1 MISVGTAFEAKQLE
15 ELFGSRDS
23 FRGDL
28 IDVQR
33 IVTGLSDGGIPMAL
47 LEPTTRGPLPQYAAM
62 RELLKLCPD
71 AVHFYKTGGFAGTF
85 HMGQLI
91 VAGEAEG
98 VVVED
103 TVLGKQWKPKPGFPG
118 PSLRQVAYE
127 TTQPLTQT
135 TITTGAELIWKTC
148 PQPYEIE
155 ASGFLNALERH
166 GAFNE
171 KNQIGIVGVVT
182 DNFDINL
189 KKKSVPECF
198 QDLLDF
204 WKFFLNRLE

>member
-1 MISVGTAFEAKQLE
+1 MKS
-15 ELFGSRDS
+15 
-23 FRGDL
+23 
-28 IDVQR
+28 
-33 IVTGLSDGGIPMAL
+33 AL

-62 RELLKLCPD
+62 RELLKMCPD
-71 AVHFYKTGGFAGTF
+71 AIHFYKSGGFAGTF

-91 VAGEAEG
+91 VAGKAEG
-98 VVVED
+98 CGIVVED
-103 TVLGKQWKPKPGFPG
+103 TVLGKQWKQHGGFPG
-118 PSLRQVAYE
+118 PNLRQAAYA

-135 TITTGAELIWKTC
+135 AIKTGSELISKTC

-155 ASGFLNALERH
+155 ASGFLTALERH

-182 DNFDINL
+182 DNFNINL

-198 QDLLDF
+198 QDVLDF